1 MTLRLH
7 LEHLEE
13 FCPKELTV
21 IHAFMVL
28 AAMKGVDQHI
38 KSSFQAQFLAQG
50 HTDMQTRGIG
60 PATV

>member
-28 AAMKGVDQHI
+28 TSTS
-38 KSSFQAQFLAQG
+38 SSFQAQFLAQG